1 MLLVCVFILITVT
14 TSGTGEVKSRA
25 AVAPQD
31 VCSSPSHISGMAHSS
46 IIGCSD
52 RSECGLFPQKHR
64 ALEGGALG
72 TELSCAGYSKAFNSD
87 ISEGC
92 HLGS

>member
-1 MLLVCVFILITVT
+1 MVCVFILITVT
-14 TSGTGEVKSRA
+14 ASGTGEAQSRA

-31 VCSSPSHISGMAHSS
+31 VCSSPSHISCTACSS
-46 IIGCSD
+46 IIGRSD
-52 RSECGLFPQKHR
+52 RSECGLLPPKR
-64 ALEGGALG
+64 RDLEGRALG
-72 TELSCAGYSKAFNSD
+72 TELSCAGYSKAFNPD